1 MDEGDERRMCVGPI
15 LNHEAHALACIFP
28 PAQSHVQPRDDQ
40 ITKHDQEDL
49 YAESFLHFLS
59 SLRFHFASQG
69 TRADTVDGRAP
80 KSLKNCNWERHKL
93 FLVPVEETTSS

>member
-1 MDEGDERRMCVGPI
+1 MDEGDERRMCVGLI

-49 YAESFLHFLS
+49 YAESFLHCYGFK
-59 SLRFHFASQG
+59 FASQG

-93 FLVPVEETTSS
+93 FLVPVEETTSP